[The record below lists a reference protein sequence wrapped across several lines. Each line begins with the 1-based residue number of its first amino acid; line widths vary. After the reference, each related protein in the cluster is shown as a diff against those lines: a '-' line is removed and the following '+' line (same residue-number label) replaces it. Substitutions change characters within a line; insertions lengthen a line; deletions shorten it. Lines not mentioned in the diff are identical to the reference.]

1 MVKDKTKKPKN
12 SSRSSST
19 LGVSTRTFSNKSFSQ
34 SLVKFIEKTED
45 HAIKAANPGGY
56 YTGLWCRD
64 SSYILKDW
72 FLSGRTQEVLD
83 QILVIWS
90 HQLDSAND
98 DKVIFGRGSPEM
110 DFKPTIANKQV
121 KKRFYGSLPTS
132 MYPERKICEVF
143 GKNPD
148 IDSTA
153 LMISTT
159 SWILS
164 RILAKNVSATLP
176 TKSSSPSHD
185 YLNQVQKVLD
195 FTIPRMHKALE
206 YLANRDIDN
215 DGLLE
220 QNHNEDWMDSVMRA
234 GKIVYSQACW
244 ILALSNFSLFLQCQ
258 KKQERSIEE
267 IVKLA
272 DTTINAIEEKL
283 WSEEDGAYI
292 DVQETHH
299 IGGPYRTLTQDV
311 SLYLVAL
318 TENTSRDSLS
328 INDYRTKKNLLQPQM
343 IQQLAMKEND
353 ASSNYNRLVRTLKS
367 IRRRIWKEKWPLVT
381 EVELISTGPWH
392 LEPYQYHNHTFWPWA
407 TGIEMLARSRF
418 EQFKECNI
426 LLSTLAS
433 KGHPHIH
440 CFYEWLN
447 PINDSSGGVYP
458 FRTGI
463 SAVRLAIADILAK
476 VGPKMAS
483 CNGSWT
489 QKHRALDSEAVSVPQ
504 SYILALDYWNRNAC
518 SKSI

>member
-1 MVKDKTKKPKN
+1 MVKDKNKKPKN
-12 SSRSSST
+12 SSSSSSP
-19 LGVSTRTFSNKSFSQ
+19 LGVSTRIFSNKTFYQ
-34 SLVKFIEKTED
+34 SLAKFIEKTED

-98 DKVIFGRGSPEM
+98 DKIIFGRGSPEM

-121 KKRFYGSLPTS
+121 KKRFQGSLPTS

-164 RILAKNVSATLP
+164 RIVTKNVSGTSP

-195 FTIPRMHKALE
+195 FTIPRMHNALE

-244 ILALSNFSLFLQCQ
+244 ILALSNFSLFLQLL
-258 KKQERSIEE
+258 KKQERSIEHM
-267 IVKLA
+267 VKWA

-318 TENTSRDSLS
+318 TENTRRDSLS
-328 INDYRTKKNLLQPQM
+328 INDYHNKKNLLQPQM
-343 IQQLAMKEND
+343 IQLLAMKEND
-353 ASSNYNRLVRTLKS
+353 VRSNYNRLVRTLAT
-367 IRRRIWKEKWPLVT
+367 IRKRIWKEKWPLVT

-392 LEPYQYHNHTFWPWA
+392 LQPYQYHNHTFWPWA

-458 FRTGI
+458 FRTGV
-463 SAVRLAIADILAK
+463 SAVRIAIADILAK
-476 VGPKMAS
+476 VRPKK
-483 CNGSWT
+483 G
-489 QKHRALDSEAVSVPQ
+489 
-504 SYILALDYWNRNAC
+504 LAHG
-518 SKSI
+518 I